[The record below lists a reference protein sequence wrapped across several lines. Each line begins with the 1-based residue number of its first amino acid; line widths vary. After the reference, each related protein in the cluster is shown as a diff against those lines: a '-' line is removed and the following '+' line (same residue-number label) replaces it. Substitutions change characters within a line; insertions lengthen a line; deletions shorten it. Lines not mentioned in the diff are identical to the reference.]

1 MAPKPEPPTRAG
13 KVATIET
20 GRGGL
25 VAYPQYEEELLP
37 RVNAD
42 GLPVVA
48 MSDELQYEF
57 DVRGWIT
64 LPSLLTDSTPKR
76 SWRPSGSTS
85 LR

>member
-1 MAPKPEPPTRAG
+1 M
-13 KVATIET
+13 IET

-57 DVRGWIT
+57 DIV
-64 LPSLLTDSTPKR
+64 PKAV
-76 SWRPSGSTS
+76 PVN
-85 LR
+85 